1 MRADAQ
7 PDISNAASRA
17 CSTSA
22 RRGDS
27 VERMAEPSGFLLFET
42 AIGRC
47 GIAWNERGLTAVAL
61 PGPSDR
67 QLRGWLLK
75 RTPGA
80 VEHGRGATPAAD
92 ADSSGGDQAA
102 NPAAV
107 LPPFAVR
114 ARDGIVALLAGA
126 DDDLADVPLDTEGLA
141 PFHAR
146 VYEASRQVRPGETT
160 TYGALAAALGADR
173 GAARA
178 VGQALGAN
186 PWPIVVPCHRITAAG
201 GRTGGFSAPGGVA
214 TKLRIL
220 DVERAHARGDPTL
233 F

>member
-1 MRADAQ
+1 MA
-7 PDISNAASRA
+7 AAS
-17 CSTSA
+17 
-22 RRGDS
+22 GL
-27 VERMAEPSGFLLFET
+27 LLFDT

-47 GIAWNERGLTAVAL
+47 GIAWSERGLTAVAL
-61 PGPSDR
+61 PGASDAR
-67 QLRGWLLK
+67 LRGWLLK

-80 VEHGRGATPAAD
+80 AEDP
-92 ADSSGGDQAA
+92 
-102 NPAAV
+102 AV

-126 DDDLADVPLDTEGLA
+126 DDDLADLPLDTEGLA

-146 VYEASRQVRPGETT
+146 VYEAARRIRPGETT
-160 TYGALAAALGADR
+160 TYGALADALGADR

-220 DVERAHARGDPTL
+220 DVERVHAKGDPTL

>member
-1 MRADAQ
+1 M
-7 PDISNAASRA
+7 AA
-17 CSTSA
+17 
-22 RRGDS
+22 
-27 VERMAEPSGFLLFET
+27 PSGFLLFDT

-47 GIAWNERGLTAVAL
+47 GIAWSERGLTAVAL
-61 PGPSDR
+61 PGPSDA

-80 VEHGRGATPAAD
+80 VEHGAAGSPGVATLGAPAHDASPLGAAEDRTAPATP
-92 ADSSGGDQAA
+92 
-102 NPAAV
+102 

-146 VYEASRQVRPGETT
+146 VYEAARAIRPGETT

-220 DVERAHARGDPTL
+220 DVERVHAKGDPTL

>member
-1 MRADAQ
+1 M
-7 PDISNAASRA
+7 
-17 CSTSA
+17 
-22 RRGDS
+22 
-27 VERMAEPSGFLLFET
+27 VEPSGFLLFDT

-47 GIAWNERGLTAVAL
+47 GIAWSDRGLTAVAL
-61 PGPSDR
+61 PGPSDA

-80 VEHGRGATPAAD
+80 VEDG
-92 ADSSGGDQAA
+92 
-102 NPAAV
+102 V

-146 VYEASRQVRPGETT
+146 VYAAARQVRPGETT
-160 TYGALAAALGADR
+160 TYGALADALGADR

-201 GRTGGFSAPGGVA
+201 GRTGGFSAPGGVT

-220 DVERAHARGDPTL
+220 DVERAHAKGDPTL

>member
-1 MRADAQ
+1 M
-7 PDISNAASRA
+7 AA
-17 CSTSA
+17 
-22 RRGDS
+22 
-27 VERMAEPSGFLLFET
+27 PPGFLLFDT

-47 GIAWNERGLTAVAL
+47 GIAWSERGLTAVAL
-61 PGPSDR
+61 PGPSDV

-80 VEHGRGATPAAD
+80 VEHDGGAAPATEGPGRGAPVD
-92 ADSSGGDQAA
+92 AVD
-102 NPAAV
+102 PPE
-107 LPPFAVR
+107 LPPFAIR

-146 VYEASRQVRPGETT
+146 VYAAARAIRPGETT
-160 TYGALAAALGADR
+160 TYGALADTLGADR

-220 DVERAHARGDPTL
+220 DVERAHAKGDPTL

>member
-1 MRADAQ
+1 MADD
-7 PDISNAASRA
+7 P
-17 CSTSA
+17 
-22 RRGDS
+22 
-27 VERMAEPSGFLLFET
+27 GFLLFDT

-47 GIAWNERGLTAVAL
+47 GIAWGSRGLTACGL
-61 PGPSDR
+61 PGSDDAQVR
-67 QLRGWLLK
+67 RYLLR

-80 VEHGRGATPAAD
+80 VDHGTAGAPPLPAA
-92 ADSSGGDQAA
+92 AR
-102 NPAAV
+102 
-107 LPPFAVR
+107 R

-126 DDDLADVPLDTEGLA
+126 DDDLTDVELDMEGIA
-141 PFHAR
+141 EFHRR
-146 VYEASRQVRPGETT
+146 VYAVARTIRPGETT
-160 TYGALAAALGADR
+160 TYGAVADRLGADR

-186 PWPIVVPCHRITAAG
+186 PWPIVVPCHRITAAS

-220 DVERAHARGDPTL
+220 DVERVHANGDPTL

>member
-1 MRADAQ
+1 MAAQ
-7 PDISNAASRA
+7 P
-17 CSTSA
+17 
-22 RRGDS
+22 
-27 VERMAEPSGFLLFET
+27 GFLLFDT

-47 GIAWNERGLTAVAL
+47 GIAWSERGLTAVAL
-61 PGPSDR
+61 PGPDDA
-67 QLRGWLLK
+67 QLRGWLLR

-80 VEHGRGATPAAD
+80 VDHGADAQTAAPPRGAPDARTAPA
-92 ADSSGGDQAA
+92 G
-102 NPAAV
+102 P
-107 LPPFAVR
+107 LPPFAAR

-126 DDDLADVPLDTEGLA
+126 DDDLTDVPLDDEGLA

-146 VYEASRQVRPGETT
+146 VYAAAREVRPGETT
-160 TYGALAAALGADR
+160 TYGALADRLGADR

-201 GRTGGFSAPGGVA
+201 GRAGGFSAPGGVA

-220 DVERAHARGDPTL
+220 DVERAHATGDQTL

>member
-1 MRADAQ
+1 
-7 PDISNAASRA
+7 
-17 CSTSA
+17 
-22 RRGDS
+22 
-27 VERMAEPSGFLLFET
+27 MAGFLLFDT

-47 GIAWNERGLTAVAL
+47 GIAWSERGLTAVAL
-61 PGPSDR
+61 PGPSDA
-67 QLRGWLLK
+67 QLRTHLLR

-80 VEHGRGATPAAD
+80 VEHGAAPGRPAGTP
-92 ADSSGGDQAA
+92 
-102 NPAAV
+102 
-107 LPPFAVR
+107 LPPFAAR
-114 ARDGIVALLAGA
+114 ARAGIVALLAGA
-126 DDDLADVPLDTEGLA
+126 DDDLADIPLDDDGLA

-146 VYEASRQVRPGETT
+146 VYAAARQIRPGETT
-160 TYGALAAALGADR
+160 TYGALADRLGADR

-220 DVERAHARGDPTL
+220 DVERAHAGGDPTL

>member
-1 MRADAQ
+1 M
-7 PDISNAASRA
+7 AAS
-17 CSTSA
+17 
-22 RRGDS
+22 
-27 VERMAEPSGFLLFET
+27 PGFLLFDT

-61 PGPSDR
+61 PGPGDA

-80 VEHGRGATPAAD
+80 VGHTDPAA
-92 ADSSGGDQAA
+92 A
-102 NPAAV
+102 

-146 VYEASRQVRPGETT
+146 VYEAARRIRPGETT
-160 TYGALAAALGADR
+160 TYGALADALGADR

-201 GRTGGFSAPGGVA
+201 GRTGGFSAPGGVT

>member
-1 MRADAQ
+1 
-7 PDISNAASRA
+7 
-17 CSTSA
+17 
-22 RRGDS
+22 
-27 VERMAEPSGFLLFET
+27 MAEGSGFLLFDT

-47 GIAWNERGLTAVAL
+47 GIAWSERGLTAVAL
-61 PGPSDR
+61 PGERDA
-67 QLRGWLLK
+67 QLREWLLK

-80 VEHGRGATPAAD
+80 VDHADARAPAPAATD
-92 ADSSGGDQAA
+92 GAELS
-102 NPAAV
+102 PAAP
-107 LPPFAVR
+107 LAPIPPFAAR
-114 ARDGIVALLAGA
+114 ARDGIAALLAGA
-126 DDDLADVPLDTEGLA
+126 DDDLADLPLDDDGIA

-146 VYEASRQVRPGETT
+146 VYAAARELRPGETT
-160 TYGALAAALGADR
+160 TYGQLADRLGADR

-220 DVERAHARGDPTL
+220 AIERAHANGAPTL

>member
-1 MRADAQ
+1 M
-7 PDISNAASRA
+7 AA
-17 CSTSA
+17 
-22 RRGDS
+22 
-27 VERMAEPSGFLLFET
+27 PSGFLLFDT

-47 GIAWNERGLTAVAL
+47 GIAWSERGLTAVAL
-61 PGPSDR
+61 PGPSDA
-67 QLRGWLLK
+67 QLRGWLLR

-80 VEHGRGATPAAD
+80 VEHDDAPRRAEASSPDAVAAPAA
-92 ADSSGGDQAA
+92 
-102 NPAAV
+102 
-107 LPPFAVR
+107 LPPLAVR
-114 ARDGIVALLAGA
+114 ARDGIVALLGGA

-146 VYEASRQVRPGETT
+146 VYEAARKIRPGETT
-160 TYGALAAALGADR
+160 TYGALAAALGADH

-220 DVERAHARGDPTL
+220 DVERAHAKGDPTL

>member
-1 MRADAQ
+1 
-7 PDISNAASRA
+7 
-17 CSTSA
+17 
-22 RRGDS
+22 
-27 VERMAEPSGFLLFET
+27 MAEPSGFLLFDT

-47 GIAWNERGLTAVAL
+47 GIAWSEHGLTAVAL
-61 PGPSDR
+61 PGPSDA

-80 VEHGRGATPAAD
+80 VEHGRAVPAQAGDGSDAPRGDGRAD
-92 ADSSGGDQAA
+92 DPSGGIAA
-102 NPAAV
+102 APV
-107 LPPFAVR
+107 GPLPPFAAR

-126 DDDLADVPLDTEGLA
+126 DDDLADVPLDTAGLA
-141 PFHAR
+141 PFHER
-146 VYEASRQVRPGETT
+146 VYAAARAIRPGETT
-160 TYGALAAALGADR
+160 TYGALADALGADR

-220 DVERAHARGDPTL
+220 DVERAHAKGDPTL